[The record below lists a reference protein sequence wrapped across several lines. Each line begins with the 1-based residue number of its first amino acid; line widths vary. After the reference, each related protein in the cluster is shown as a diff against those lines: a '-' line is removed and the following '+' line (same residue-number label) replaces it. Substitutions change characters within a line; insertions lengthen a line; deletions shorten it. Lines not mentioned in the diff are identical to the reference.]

1 MEQYTIPKW
10 IIENK
15 LNPDV
20 AHFYIEKYGDLER
33 YKQLFIEIIDNYVC
47 IKAEYLDFVS
57 RVSSN
62 NVLITFVVSNDA
74 PVANRRYQESYICQ
88 TPMLY
93 AFEDLL
99 RLYDINIPKVR
110 QRNATRTFLEPL
122 LPSVC
127 AKFLILK
134 ALIES
139 TIINGRKEIA
149 MTISSKS
156 LKVNYS
162 FDGKKNTQEIYDV
175 KKEYFNVA
183 GINTNNLEYDFEK
196 YIKQHRTQYRYS
208 FFNGVMTL
216 EILFNIRKNTFKKYA
231 IQTDQGKLLTKAEYD
246 IYNFIKD
253 RNGATLRLIADEFN
267 YSSTRAA
274 KYHVDKLIKL
284 RLVKRIGLD
293 KSHNC
298 FYRIL

>member
-1 MEQYTIPKW
+1 MEQYNIPKW
-10 IIENK
+10 IIENR

-20 AHFYIEKYGDLER
+20 AHFYIEKYGDLEK
-33 YKQLFIEIIDNYVC
+33 YKESFIEVIDKFVC
-47 IKAEYLDFVS
+47 VKAEYLDFVS

-62 NVLITFVVSNDA
+62 NVLITFAVSNDSSI
-74 PVANRRYQESYICQ
+74 ANRRYQESYICQ

-93 AFEDLL
+93 AYEDLF

-122 LPSVC
+122 LPTCC
-127 AKFLILK
+127 ANFLILK
-134 ALIES
+134 SLIES
-139 TIINGRKEIA
+139 TMVGGKKEISLVL
-149 MTISSKS
+149 SSKS
-156 LKVNYS
+156 LKINYS
-162 FDGKKNTQEIYDV
+162 FDNKRTTQTIYDV
-175 KKEYFNVA
+175 KKEYFNVI
-183 GINTNNLEYDFEK
+183 GLDTNNIEADFEK

-208 FFNGVMTL
+208 FFNGIMTL
-216 EILFNIRKNTFKKYA
+216 EILFNVRKSTFKKYA

-267 YSSTRAA
+267 YSSTRAV

-284 RLVKRIGLD
+284 RLAKRIGPD

-298 FYRIL
+298 FYRAV